1 MQVLSTSLR
10 KTHLFVLI
18 LPKDS
23 ELEIDDRI
31 LEHYLSSLPPG
42 APPSGSSQASVRDQ
56 ICGLGLPIRQSPT
69 KSFITHLWKSE
80 SSAECSDGDI
90 DLASFQTTTLHE
102 SRTTIE
108 SGTTGLRTWGAS
120 LRLAEYLIAHPDLI
134 RNRRILELGSG
145 IGFLGI
151 VVASLQQLLRGVS
164 SLWLTDVNED
174 VLSQCRQNLSLD
186 CNLSSKHPDVHY
198 RTLDWFD
205 ALEDEQGG
213 LHSFLRECS
222 AEIIL
227 GADVVF
233 DPSLVDPLAATL
245 SQALRQ
251 TSPTPTA
258 IIALTVRNEETY
270 QSFLSAVKGR
280 DIQVEEIIFECEA
293 PLFVETVEASVAR
306 DNVKILSLTKK

>member
-1 MQVLSTSLR
+1 MQGKIQPKLFRLLRDYCSLAPPRLISPLDNVSFADLNEFLVEQILLNSHLQKFPPAEQYQKSFWKSLISHLEQLQRHANDAST
-10 KTHLFVLI
+10 
-18 LPKDS
+18 D

-56 ICGLGLPIRQSPT
+56 ICGLGLPIRQPPT

-120 LRLAEYLIAHPDLI
+120 LRLAEYLIAHPGSSASFGCFVHLLMIYVDLI

-227 GADVVF
+227 GADV
-233 DPSLVDPLAATL
+233 
-245 SQALRQ
+245 
-251 TSPTPTA
+251 
-258 IIALTVRNEETY
+258 
-270 QSFLSAVKGR
+270 
-280 DIQVEEIIFECEA
+280 
-293 PLFVETVEASVAR
+293 ASV
-306 DNVKILSLTKK
+306 

>member
-1 MQVLSTSLR
+1 MQVPTNSSKETP
-10 KTHLFVLI
+10 LFVLI

-31 LEHYLSSLPPG
+31 LEHYLSLLPPG
-42 APPSGSSQASVRDQ
+42 APPSGFSQASVRDQ
-56 ICGLGLPIRQSPT
+56 ICGLGLPTRQPPT
-69 KSFITHLWKSE
+69 KSFITHLWEPKF
-80 SSAECSDGDI
+80 SAEGSDDDI
-90 DLASFQTTTLHE
+90 DLSSFQTTTLHE

-120 LRLAEYLIAHPDLI
+120 LRLAEYLIAHPDSI

-151 VVASLQQLLRGVS
+151 IVASLQQLLHGVS

-174 VLSQCRQNLSLD
+174 VLSRCRRNFSLE

-198 RTLDWFD
+198 MTLDWFD

-213 LHSFLRECS
+213 LHSLLRDCS
-222 AEIIL
+222 PEVIL
-227 GADVVF
+227 GADIASTF
-233 DPSLVDPLAATL
+233 PSPLL
-245 SQALRQ
+245 SLA
-251 TSPTPTA
+251 SPTPTA

-270 QSFLSAVKGR
+270 LSFLSAVKGR
-280 DIQVEEIIFECEA
+280 DIQVEETIFECKA
-293 PLFVETVEASVAR
+293 PLFIETVEASAAR
-306 DNVKILSLTKK
+306 DNVKILNLTLA